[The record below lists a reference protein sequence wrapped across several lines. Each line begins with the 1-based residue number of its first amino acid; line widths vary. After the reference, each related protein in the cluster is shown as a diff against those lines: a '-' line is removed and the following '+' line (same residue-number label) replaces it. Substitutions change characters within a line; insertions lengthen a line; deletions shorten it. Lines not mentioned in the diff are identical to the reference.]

1 MSAIHYQNIG
11 VYNVRLTPIFF
22 ILAFCA
28 QNGFLHEAND
38 QKVIYQRCP
47 PTISLSHAILIKKC
61 TIKYPV
67 KQSIL
72 SRGQKIQLQILQKS
86 Y

>member
-11 VYNVRLTPIFF
+11 VHNVPVTPIFF
-22 ILAFCA
+22 ILAFRA
-28 QNGFLHEAND
+28 QSGFSHKAND
-38 QKVIYQRCP
+38 QKVMTSEVP
-47 PTISLSHAILIKKC
+47 PAISSSYAILIKKC

-72 SRGQKIQLQILQKS
+72 SRGQRIQP
-86 Y
+86 